1 MDGDGWMDRFRRFQ
15 VRTRRRRECAAQLPA
30 RTPHLAQRQR
40 PSIIGDTNGRVP
52 RLHTLAGVVEVVA
65 ARCAGP
71 GCSPLRL
78 PVQDWQ
84 KPPTV
89 KSSPGRFIGHLY
101 SYTPSSV
108 VTEQENCSLST
119 AIAFASFGRTVGVAM
134 FRLHENEL
142 EKLWARVGK
151 IGAACDSYHYSKQHW
166 STMLIQYIALGARCC
181 CPNNS

>member
-30 RTPHLAQRQR
+30 RTRHLAQRQR

-84 KPPTV
+84 KPQ
-89 KSSPGRFIGHLY
+89 SSQVQGVSSGTFIRILPRQSSQNKRIVVCRLPLPLPRSVGR
-101 SYTPSSV
+101 SV
-108 VTEQENCSLST
+108 
-119 AIAFASFGRTVGVAM
+119 
-134 FRLHENEL
+134 
-142 EKLWARVGK
+142 
-151 IGAACDSYHYSKQHW
+151 
-166 STMLIQYIALGARCC
+166 
-181 CPNNS
+181 